1 MGLNNNNNVVLV
13 SAVQQRI
20 YMFWFGFYSTL
31 SLWIHLYCWYFV
43 HSHHCRV
50 FHCVNVLLSFILFT
64 LGISWL
70 FTYEQCC
77 CEHFALSLLMKIM
90 YAREWDYWVT
100 GYVYIH
106 LYSVQFSS
114 FTQLCP
120 TLCDPG
126 NCSMPGPPVH
136 HQLPDSTQTH
146 VHWVTDAIQP
156 VVLCCPLLFLPSIF
170 PSIRVFS
177 NELAFYFRWPKY
189 WSFSFKISPTDEHP
203 GLISFR
209 MDWLDLLASKGLS
222 RVFSN
227 TTVQKHQFFGTQLSL

>member
-50 FHCVNVLLSFILFT
+50 FHCVNVLLSFILLT

-126 NCSMPGPPVH
+126 NCSMPAPPCPSPTSGLH
-136 HQLPDSTQTH
+136 PNPCSLS
-146 VHWVTDAIQP
+146 HWCHPT
-156 VVLCCPLLFLPSIF
+156 CCPLLSPSLPALNLSQHQGLFKWVSFLLQVAKVLEFQLQNQSYQWTP
-170 PSIRVFS
+170 R
-177 NELAFYFRWPKY
+177 
-189 WSFSFKISPTDEHP
+189 T
-203 GLISFR
+203 
-209 MDWLDLLASKGLS
+209 DLL
-222 RVFSN
+222 
-227 TTVQKHQFFGTQLSL
+227 